1 MDKIPSTDQSS
12 DKLHILDYWR
22 IIRVRFVTIL
32 LVFLLTAVTTTVV
45 TFLLSPTYMSLSRI
59 SVEKDTSDI
68 APLLGM
74 QSGPA
79 QFDPYFIQTEF
90 EKIQSQKVLDK
101 VVEKCE
107 LAKEWGIISDPQ
119 AEVGH
124 TESVKARKILEK
136 MIDIRQYRNTS
147 IIELRAYDGKKELA
161 QKIARSLAQ
170 EYKDHRTSLQKERV
184 QIGINSLNKRMDE
197 KNEKITS
204 MQATVDRLRTDL
216 GISDSAGEE
225 SYSIIEPEIVRRYE
239 AELITAKGVHTTQ
252 STLLEGLKGQSIEQL
267 RASILTAHPDAQL
280 DALIRELHTGQQTLA
295 NHSIDLGEQH
305 PRIKGLKKVVATL
318 EEQIDNR
325 IQGVLAGLE
334 LRVKSSKAQV
344 EQLQRDVVE
353 AKHRESDMREK
364 GREYFDAK
372 RELSNTTRI
381 RDTILFRIMQEEVDL
396 ELPKSSTVEVID
408 DADLPEKAVK
418 PNIPLNIALGMVVG
432 LILGVGLAF
441 FIEYLDTSV
450 KTIDDVERA
459 LGAAVLGVIP
469 QNVGSLLDEGDESPH
484 AEAYRV
490 LRTNILFAGRQTED
504 QTTFSVVSGGAGEGK
519 TTTMFN
525 LAVVFA
531 QQGDRVLVVD
541 SDLRRPSMHRFF
553 KVSNNIGLTN
563 YLLGQ
568 VTIDEVI
575 QTSEIPSLHFV
586 PSGKLPSSSMG
597 ILSSAK
603 MKEFV
608 VEMKSRY
615 DYVFLDAPPIM
626 GVSDASVLASM
637 VDMCVLV
644 VQYRKYPQLMTQ
656 RAKEMVTKVGG
667 ELVGVV
673 LNNINISQ
681 DSYYYY
687 YSGYYYDYY
696 YKSREKEEDSADE
709 APDGKKE
716 TKLLAKADIGG
727 DDEKPKY

>member
-1 MDKIPSTDQSS
+1 MDKTPSTDHSS

-45 TFLLSPTYMSLSRI
+45 TLFLPKTYMSLSRI
-59 SVEKDTSDI
+59 SIEKDTSDI

-74 QSGPA
+74 QSGPTA
-79 QFDPYFIQTEF
+79 FDPYFIQTEF

-101 VVEKCE
+101 VVAKCN
-107 LAKEWGIISDPQ
+107 L
-119 AEVGH
+119 
-124 TESVKARKILEK
+124 TEDWKRLNGGNLLSTIEARKILK
-136 MIDIRQYRNTS
+136 KAIDIRQFRNTS
-147 IIELRAYDGKKELA
+147 IIELRAYDRIPRK
-161 QKIARSLAQ
+161 AQ
-170 EYKDHRTSLQKERV
+170 EIAQALAMVYQNHRKDAQTARVKEGIKALEGRKDETDK
-184 QIGINSLNKRMDE
+184 QILV
-197 KNEKITS
+197 
-204 MQATVDRLRTDL
+204 MQANVDKLRTDL
-216 GISDSAGEE
+216 NISDAAGED

-239 AELITAKGVHTTQ
+239 SELIDVKGIHTTM
-252 STLLEGLKGQSIEQL
+252 STLLDGLKALSAEEL
-267 RASILTAHPDAQL
+267 RASILTAHPDPQL
-280 DALIRELHTGQQTLA
+280 DVLIRELHTGQQTLA
-295 NHSIDLGEQH
+295 NLSIDLGEEH

-325 IQGVLAGLE
+325 IQGILAGLG
-334 LRVKSSKAQV
+334 LRVNSSQAQV
-344 EQLQRDVVE
+344 EQLKRDVNA
-353 AKHRESDMREK
+353 AKQRESAMRK
-364 GREYFDAK
+364 TGRQYFDAK

-396 ELPKSSTVEVID
+396 ALPKESTVEITD
-408 DADLPEKAVK
+408 EADRPLKAIR
-418 PNIPLNIALGMVVG
+418 PNVPLNITLGVVVG

-490 LRTNILFAGRQTED
+490 LRTNILFAGRKDES

-531 QQGDRVLVVD
+531 QMGDRILIVD
-541 SDLRRPSMHRFF
+541 SDLRRPSMHRYL

-568 VTIDEVI
+568 ATIDEVI
-575 QTSEIPSLHFV
+575 QTTEIPSLHFI

-608 VEMKSRY
+608 AEMKSRY

-626 GVSDASVLASM
+626 GVSDATVLASM

-644 VQYRKYPQLMTQ
+644 VQYRKYPQMMTQ

-696 YKSREKEEDSADE
+696 YKSREKEESAEDD
-709 APDGKKE
+709 ARSRKE
-716 TKLLAKADIGG
+716 TKLLASAKTGG
-727 DDEKPKY
+727 EDEKPKY

>member
-1 MDKIPSTDQSS
+1 MDKIPSTEQSS

-22 IIRVRFVTIL
+22 IIRVRFVVIL
-32 LVFLLTAVTTTVV
+32 LVFLITAVTTTVV
-45 TFLLSPTYMSLSRI
+45 TFLLPPTYMSLSRI

-74 QSGPA
+74 QSGPTA
-79 QFDPYFIQTEF
+79 FDPYFIQTEF

-101 VVEKCE
+101 VVAKCD
-107 LAKEWGIISDPQ
+107 LA
-119 AEVGH
+119 
-124 TESVKARKILEK
+124 ESLVLGKSLNESEARKILEK
-136 MIDIRQYRNTS
+136 SIDVRQYRNTS
-147 IIELRAYDGKKELA
+147 IIELRAYDRKPTK
-161 QKIARSLAQ
+161 AQ
-170 EYKDHRTSLQKERV
+170 EIAQALASEYQNHRSNLQKDRV
-184 QIGINSLNKRMDE
+184 KKGIESLKTRME
-197 KNEKITS
+197 EINTEITS
-204 MQATVDRLRTDL
+204 MQSNVDRFRTEL
-216 GISDSAGEE
+216 GISDAAGEE

-239 AELITAKGVHTTQ
+239 VELITAKGVLTTQ
-252 STLLEGLKGQSIEQL
+252 SSLLDGLKGQSPEEL

-280 DALIRELHTGQQTLA
+280 DALTREFHTGQITLA
-295 NHSIDLGEQH
+295 NQSIDLGDEH

-318 EEQIDNR
+318 EGQINDR
-325 IQGVLAGLE
+325 IKGILAGLE
-334 LRVKSSKAQV
+334 LRVQSSKAQV
-344 EQLQRDVVE
+344 EQLQRDVE
-353 AKHRESDMREK
+353 DAKKRESDMREQ
-364 GREYFDAK
+364 GREYFNAK
-372 RELSNTTRI
+372 RELANTTRI
-381 RDTILFRIMQEEVDL
+381 RDTILLRVMQEEVDL
-396 ELPKSSTVEVID
+396 ELPKESTVEIID
-408 DADLPEKAVK
+408 DADLPIRAVR
-418 PNIPLNIALGMVVG
+418 PNIPLNISLGVVVG

-469 QNVGSLLDEGDESPH
+469 QNVGSLLEEGDESPH

-490 LRTNILFAGRQTED
+490 LRTNILFAGRKSEK

-531 QQGDRVLVVD
+531 QQGDRILIVD
-541 SDLRRPSMHRFF
+541 SDLRRPSMHRYL

-568 VTIDEVI
+568 VAIDEVI
-575 QTSEIPSLHFV
+575 QTTELPSLHFI

-608 VEMKSRY
+608 LEMKGRY

-656 RAKEMVTKVGG
+656 RAKSMVTKVGG

-696 YKSREKEEDSADE
+696 YKSREKEESADE
-709 APDGKKE
+709 TQGVEKE
-716 TKLLAKADIGG
+716 AKLLANADLGG
-727 DDEKPKY
+727 EDEKPKY

>member
-1 MDKIPSTDQSS
+1 MDKTPSTDQSS

-22 IIRVRFVTIL
+22 IIRVRFVTIM

-45 TFLLSPTYMSLSRI
+45 TFTMPKTYMSLSRI
-59 SVEKDTSDI
+59 SIEKDTSDI

-79 QFDPYFIQTEF
+79 AFDPYFIQTEF

-101 VVEKCE
+101 VVLRCE
-107 LAKEWGIISDPQ
+107 LTEDWKRLNGGNLLDPI
-119 AEVGH
+119 E
-124 TESVKARKILEK
+124 ARKILK
-136 MIDIRQYRNTS
+136 KAIDIRQFRNTS
-147 IIELRAYDGKKELA
+147 IIELRAYDRDPRK
-161 QKIARSLAQ
+161 AQ
-170 EYKDHRTSLQKERV
+170 EIAQALAMEYQNHRKDAQTARVKEGIKALEGRKEKTDK
-184 QIGINSLNKRMDE
+184 QILV
-197 KNEKITS
+197 
-204 MQATVDRLRTDL
+204 MQANVDKLRTDL
-216 GISDSAGEE
+216 NISDAAGED

-239 AELITAKGVHTTQ
+239 SELIDVKGIHTSM
-252 STLLEGLKGQSIEQL
+252 STLLDGLKALSANEL

-280 DALIRELHTGQQTLA
+280 DVLIRELHTGQQTLA
-295 NHSIDLGEQH
+295 NHGIDLGEEH

-318 EEQIDNR
+318 EGQIDNR
-325 IQGVLAGLE
+325 IQGILAGLG
-334 LRVKSSKAQV
+334 LRVNSSQAQV
-344 EQLQRDVVE
+344 EQLQRDVDD
-353 AKHRESDMREK
+353 AKQRESDMRRT

-396 ELPKSSTVEVID
+396 ALPKESTVEITD
-408 DADLPEKAVK
+408 EADRPLKAIR
-418 PNIPLNIALGMVVG
+418 PNIPLNIALGVVVG

-490 LRTNILFAGRQTED
+490 LRTNILFAGRKDES

-531 QQGDRVLVVD
+531 QMGDRILIVD
-541 SDLRRPSMHRFF
+541 SDLRRPSMHRYL

-568 VTIDEVI
+568 ATIDEVI
-575 QTSEIPSLHFV
+575 QTTEIPTLHFI

-608 VEMKSRY
+608 AEMKSRY

-626 GVSDASVLASM
+626 GVSDATVLASM

-644 VQYRKYPQLMTQ
+644 VQYRKYPQMMTQ

-696 YKSREKEEDSADE
+696 YKSREKEESAED
-709 APDGKKE
+709 DDKSRKE
-716 TKLLAKADIGG
+716 TKLLASAKTGG
-727 DDEKPKY
+727 EDEKPKY

>member
-1 MDKIPSTDQSS
+1 MDKIPSVDQSS

-90 EKIQSQKVLDK
+90 EKIQSQKVLEK
-101 VVEKCE
+101 VVDTCKLTE
-107 LAKEWGIISDPQ
+107 EWKTDAGDSLSLPN
-119 AEVGH
+119 
-124 TESVKARKILEK
+124 ARKMLEK

-147 IIELRAYDGKKELA
+147 IIELRAYDRKPQLA
-161 QKIARSLAQ
+161 RQIAQALAE
-170 EYKDHRTSLQKERV
+170 EYKNHRTSLQKDRV
-184 QIGINSLNKRMDE
+184 KIGIQALSKRME
-197 KNEKITS
+197 EINEKITG

-216 GISDSAGEE
+216 GISDAAGEE

-239 AELITAKGVHTTQ
+239 AELITSKGVHTTQ
-252 STLLEGLKGQSIEQL
+252 STLLEGLKEQSVEQL

-280 DALIRELHTGQQTLA
+280 DVLVRELHTGQQTLA

-305 PRIKGLKKVVATL
+305 PRIKGLKKVVTTL
-318 EEQIDNR
+318 EGQIDDR

-353 AKHRESDMREK
+353 AKQRESDMREK

-490 LRTNILFAGRQTED
+490 LRTNILFAGRKDES

-531 QQGDRVLVVD
+531 QMGDRILIVD
-541 SDLRRPSMHRFF
+541 SDLRRPSMHRYL

-568 VTIDEVI
+568 ATIDEVI
-575 QTSEIPSLHFV
+575 QTTELPSLHFI

-608 VEMKSRY
+608 AEMKSRY

-626 GVSDASVLASM
+626 GVSDATVLASM

-644 VQYRKYPQLMTQ
+644 VQYRKYPQMMTQ

-696 YKSREKEEDSADE
+696 YKSREKEASAEKSGEDDARNR
-709 APDGKKE
+709 KE
-716 TKLLAKADIGG
+716 TKLLASAKTGG
-727 DDEKPKY
+727 EDEKPKY

>member
-1 MDKIPSTDQSS
+1 MDKIPSTEQSLPSTEQSS

-22 IIRVRFVTIL
+22 IIRVRFVVIL
-32 LVFLLTAVTTTVV
+32 LVFLITAVTTTVV
-45 TFLLSPTYMSLSRI
+45 TFLLPPTYMSLSRI

-74 QSGPA
+74 QSGPTA
-79 QFDPYFIQTEF
+79 FDPYFIQTEF

-101 VVEKCE
+101 VVAKCD
-107 LAKEWGIISDPQ
+107 LA
-119 AEVGH
+119 
-124 TESVKARKILEK
+124 ESLVLGKSLNESEARKILEK
-136 MIDIRQYRNTS
+136 SIDVRQYRNTS
-147 IIELRAYDGKKELA
+147 IIELRAYDRKPTK
-161 QKIARSLAQ
+161 AQ
-170 EYKDHRTSLQKERV
+170 EIAQALASEYQNHRSNLQKDRV
-184 QIGINSLNKRMDE
+184 KKGIESLKTRMEEINKE
-197 KNEKITS
+197 ITS
-204 MQATVDRLRTDL
+204 MQSDVDRFRTEL
-216 GISDSAGEE
+216 GISDAAGEE

-239 AELITAKGVHTTQ
+239 VELITAKGVLTTQ
-252 STLLEGLKGQSIEQL
+252 SSLLDGLKGQSPEEL

-280 DALIRELHTGQQTLA
+280 DALTREFHTGQITLA
-295 NHSIDLGEQH
+295 NQSIDLGDEH

-318 EEQIDNR
+318 EGQINDR
-325 IQGVLAGLE
+325 IKGILAGLS
-334 LRVKSSKAQV
+334 LRVQSSKAQV
-344 EQLQRDVVE
+344 EQLQRDVE
-353 AKHRESDMREK
+353 DAKKRESDMREQ
-364 GREYFDAK
+364 GREYFNAK
-372 RELSNTTRI
+372 RELANTTRI
-381 RDTILFRIMQEEVDL
+381 RDTILLRVMQEEVDL
-396 ELPKSSTVEVID
+396 ELPKESTVEIID
-408 DADLPEKAVK
+408 DADLPIRAVR
-418 PNIPLNIALGMVVG
+418 PNIPLNISLGVVVG

-469 QNVGSLLDEGDESPH
+469 QNVGSLLEEGDESPH

-490 LRTNILFAGRQTED
+490 LRTNILFAGRKSEK

-531 QQGDRVLVVD
+531 QQGDRILIVD
-541 SDLRRPSMHRFF
+541 SDLRRPSMHRYL

-568 VTIDEVI
+568 VAIDEVI
-575 QTSEIPSLHFV
+575 QTTELPSLHFI

-608 VEMKSRY
+608 LEMKGRY

-656 RAKEMVTKVGG
+656 RAKSMVTKVGG

-696 YKSREKEEDSADE
+696 YKSREKEESADE
-709 APDGKKE
+709 TQGVEKE
-716 TKLLAKADIGG
+716 AKLLANADLGG
-727 DDEKPKY
+727 EDEKPKY

>member
-1 MDKIPSTDQSS
+1 MDKTPSTDQSS

-22 IIRVRFVTIL
+22 IIRVRIITIL
-32 LVFLLTAVTTTVV
+32 LIFLLTAVTTTVV
-45 TFLLSPTYMSLSRI
+45 TFLLPETYMSLSRI
-59 SVEKDTSDI
+59 SIEKDTSDI

-74 QSGPA
+74 QSGPSA
-79 QFDPYFIQTEF
+79 FDPYFIQTEF
-90 EKIQSQKVLDK
+90 EKIQSQKVLQK
-101 VVEKCE
+101 VV
-107 LAKEWGIISDPQ
+107 AKEELTDKWKPDNGVPLTP
-119 AEVGH
+119 E
-124 TESVKARKILEK
+124 KAQKTLEK
-136 MIDIRQYRNTS
+136 VIDIRQFRNTS
-147 IIELRAYDGKKELA
+147 IIELRAYDRDKFLA
-161 QKIARSLAQ
+161 RDIAQAIAEVYR
-170 EYKDHRTSLQKERV
+170 DHRKDMQVKRV
-184 QIGINSLNKRMDE
+184 QKGIEALTGKMDKYNEDIGE
-197 KNEKITS
+197 
-204 MQATVDRLRTDL
+204 MQADVDKLRVDL
-216 GISDSAGEE
+216 GISDAAGEE

-239 AELITAKGVHTTQ
+239 SELIDARGVHTSM
-252 STLLEGLKGQSIEQL
+252 STLLNGLKLQSLEEL
-267 RASILTAHPDAQL
+267 RDSISTAYPDAQL
-280 DALIRELHTGQQTLA
+280 DVLIRELHTGQQTLA
-295 NHSIDLGEQH
+295 NQSIDFGELH
-305 PRIKGLKKVVATL
+305 PRIKGLKKVVSIL
-318 EEQIDNR
+318 EEQIDDR

-334 LRVKSSKAQV
+334 LKVRSAFAQV
-344 EQLQRDVVE
+344 EQLQMDVTD
-353 AKHRESDMREK
+353 AKKRESDMRET

-372 RELSNTTRI
+372 RELSNITRI
-381 RDTILFRIMQEEVDL
+381 RDTILFRIMQEQVDL
-396 ELPKSSTVEVID
+396 ALPKESTVEITD
-408 DADLPEKAVK
+408 DANLPTKAVR
-418 PNIPLNIALGMVVG
+418 PNKPLNIALGVVVG
-432 LILGVGLAF
+432 LILGVGMAF
-441 FIEYLDTSV
+441 FLEHLDTSV

-469 QNVGSLLDEGDESPH
+469 QNVGSLLEEGDESPH

-490 LRTNILFAGRQTED
+490 LRTNILFAGRKDES

-525 LAVVFA
+525 LAVVFS
-531 QQGDRVLVVD
+531 QMGDRILIVD
-541 SDLRRPSMHRFF
+541 SDLRRPSMHRYL

-575 QTSEIPSLHFV
+575 QTTELPTLHFI

-608 VEMKSRY
+608 TEMKSRY

-626 GVSDASVLASM
+626 GVSDASILASM

-696 YKSREKEEDSADE
+696 YKSREKEDSTEDDAKSR
-709 APDGKKE
+709 KE
-716 TKLLAKADIGG
+716 TKLLASAKTGG
-727 DDEKPKY
+727 EDEKPKY

>member
-1 MDKIPSTDQSS
+1 MDKIPSTEQSS

-22 IIRVRFVTIL
+22 IIRVRFVVIL
-32 LVFLLTAVTTTVV
+32 LVFLITAVTTTVV
-45 TFLLSPTYMSLSRI
+45 TFLLPPTYMSLSRI

-74 QSGPA
+74 QSGPTA
-79 QFDPYFIQTEF
+79 FDPYFIQTEF

-101 VVEKCE
+101 VVAKCD
-107 LAKEWGIISDPQ
+107 LA
-119 AEVGH
+119 
-124 TESVKARKILEK
+124 ESLVLGKSLNESEARKILEK
-136 MIDIRQYRNTS
+136 SIDVRQYRNTS
-147 IIELRAYDGKKELA
+147 IIELRAYDRKPTK
-161 QKIARSLAQ
+161 AQ
-170 EYKDHRTSLQKERV
+170 EIAQALASEYQNHRSNLQKDRV
-184 QIGINSLNKRMDE
+184 KKGIESLKTRMKE
-197 KNEKITS
+197 MNTEITS
-204 MQATVDRLRTDL
+204 MQSDVDRFRTEL
-216 GISDSAGEE
+216 GISDAAGEE

-239 AELITAKGVHTTQ
+239 VELITAKGVLTTQ
-252 STLLEGLKGQSIEQL
+252 SSLLDGLKGQSPEEL

-280 DALIRELHTGQQTLA
+280 DALTREFHTGQITLA
-295 NHSIDLGEQH
+295 NQSIDLGDEH
-305 PRIKGLKKVVATL
+305 PRIKGLKKVVAPL
-318 EEQIDNR
+318 EGQINDR
-325 IQGVLAGLE
+325 IKGILAGLE
-334 LRVKSSKAQV
+334 LRVQSSKAQV
-344 EQLQRDVVE
+344 EQLQRDVE
-353 AKHRESDMREK
+353 DAKKRESDMREQ
-364 GREYFDAK
+364 GREYFNAK
-372 RELSNTTRI
+372 RELANTTRI
-381 RDTILFRIMQEEVDL
+381 RDTILLRVMQEEVDL
-396 ELPKSSTVEVID
+396 ELPKESTVEIID
-408 DADLPEKAVK
+408 DADLPIRAVR
-418 PNIPLNIALGMVVG
+418 PNIPLNISLGVVVG

-469 QNVGSLLDEGDESPH
+469 QNVGSLLEEGDESPH

-490 LRTNILFAGRQTED
+490 LRTNILFAGRKSEK

-531 QQGDRVLVVD
+531 QQGDRILIVD
-541 SDLRRPSMHRFF
+541 SDLRRPSMHRYL

-568 VTIDEVI
+568 VAIDEVI
-575 QTSEIPSLHFV
+575 QTTELPSLHFI

-608 VEMKSRY
+608 LEMKSRY

-656 RAKEMVTKVGG
+656 RAKSMVTKVGG

-696 YKSREKEEDSADE
+696 YKSREKEESADE
-709 APDGKKE
+709 TQGVEKE
-716 TKLLAKADIGG
+716 AKLLANADLGG
-727 DDEKPKY
+727 EDEKPKY

>member
-1 MDKIPSTDQSS
+1 MDKIPSTEQSLPSTGQSS

-22 IIRVRFVTIL
+22 IIRVRFVVIL
-32 LVFLLTAVTTTVV
+32 LVFLITAVTTTVV
-45 TFLLSPTYMSLSRI
+45 TFLLPPTYMSLSRI
-59 SVEKDTSDI
+59 SVEKETSDI

-74 QSGPA
+74 QSGPTA
-79 QFDPYFIQTEF
+79 FDPYFIQTEF

-101 VVEKCE
+101 VVTKCT
-107 LAKEWGIISDPQ
+107 L
-119 AEVGH
+119 
-124 TESVKARKILEK
+124 TESLVLGKTLNEREARKILEK
-136 MIDIRQYRNTS
+136 SIDVRQYRNTS
-147 IIELRAYDGKKELA
+147 IIELRAYDRKPKK
-161 QKIARSLAQ
+161 AQ
-170 EYKDHRTSLQKERV
+170 EIAQALASEYQDHRSSLHKVAVQK
-184 QIGINSLNKRMDE
+184 GIDSLKSRMGEMNTEISD
-197 KNEKITS
+197 
-204 MQATVDRLRTDL
+204 MQSNVDKFRTDL
-216 GISDSAGEE
+216 GISDAAGEE

-239 AELITAKGVHTTQ
+239 VELIAAKGVHTTQ
-252 STLLEGLKGQSIEQL
+252 SSLLDGLKEQSAEEL

-280 DALIRELHTGQQTLA
+280 DALTREFHTGQQTLA
-295 NHSIDLGEQH
+295 NQSIDLGDQH

-325 IQGVLAGLE
+325 IKGILAGLE
-334 LRVKSSKAQV
+334 LRVNSSMAQV
-344 EQLQRDVVE
+344 EQLKRDVE
-353 AKHRESDMREK
+353 DAKKRESDMREK
-364 GREYFDAK
+364 GREYFNAK
-372 RELSNTTRI
+372 RELANTTRI
-381 RDTILFRIMQEEVDL
+381 RDTILLRVMQEEVDL
-396 ELPKSSTVEVID
+396 ELGSKESSVEIID
-408 DADLPEKAVK
+408 EADLPIKAVR
-418 PNIPLNIALGMVVG
+418 PNIPLNISLGVVVG

-469 QNVGSLLDEGDESPH
+469 QNVGSLLEEGDESPH

-490 LRTNILFAGRQTED
+490 LRTNILFAGRKSEK

-531 QQGDRVLVVD
+531 QQGDRILIVD
-541 SDLRRPSMHRFF
+541 SDLRRPSMHRYL

-568 VTIDEVI
+568 VAIDEVI
-575 QTSEIPSLHFV
+575 QTTELPSLHFI

-608 VEMKSRY
+608 AEMKSRY

-656 RAKEMVTKVGG
+656 RAKGMVTKVGG

-696 YKSREKEEDSADE
+696 YKSREKEESADE
-709 APDGKKE
+709 TQDGEKE
-716 TKLLAKADIGG
+716 AKLVANADIGG
-727 DDEKPKY
+727 EDEKPKY

>member
-1 MDKIPSTDQSS
+1 MDKTPSTDQSY

-45 TFLLSPTYMSLSRI
+45 TFLLPETYMSLSRI
-59 SVEKDTSDI
+59 SIEKDTSDI

-74 QSGPA
+74 QSGPTA
-79 QFDPYFIQTEF
+79 FDPYFIQTEF

-101 VVEKCE
+101 VVSKCGLTE
-107 LAKEWGIISDPQ
+107 EWKRLNGGKSL
-119 AEVGH
+119 
-124 TESVKARKILEK
+124 TEIEARKILK
-136 MIDIRQYRNTS
+136 KTIDIRQFRNTS
-147 IIELRAYDGKKELA
+147 IIELRAYDRKPKWAQTIAQALAKEYQNHRKDL
-161 QKIARSLAQ
+161 Q
-170 EYKDHRTSLQKERV
+170 EERV
-184 QIGINSLNKRMDE
+184 KKGILVLNGRLKKINEEISVMQTNVDE
-197 KNEKITS
+197 
-204 MQATVDRLRTDL
+204 LRTQE
-216 GISDSAGEE
+216 GISDAAGDE

-239 AELITAKGVHTTQ
+239 SGLIDARGIHTTQ
-252 STLLEGLKGQSIEQL
+252 STLLEGLRAQSDEEL

-280 DALIRELHTGQQTLA
+280 DVLIRELHTGQQTLA
-295 NHSIDLGEQH
+295 NLGVDLGDEH
-305 PRIKGLKKVVATL
+305 PRIKGLKVVVATL
-318 EEQIDNR
+318 EGQIDDR
-325 IQGVLAGLE
+325 IRGILAGLE
-334 LRVKSSKAQV
+334 LRVNSTKAQV
-344 EQLQRDVVE
+344 EQLQSDVAD
-353 AKHRESDMREK
+353 AKKRESDMREK

-372 RELSNTTRI
+372 RKLSNTTRI
-381 RDTILFRIMQEEVDL
+381 RDTILLRVMQEEVDL
-396 ELPKSSTVEVID
+396 ALPKESTVEITD
-408 DADLPEKAVK
+408 DADLPIKAVR
-418 PNIPLNIALGMVVG
+418 PNIPLNIALGVVVG
-432 LILGVGLAF
+432 LVLGVGLAF

-459 LGAAVLGVIP
+459 LNAAVLGVIP

-490 LRTNILFAGRQTED
+490 LRTNILFAGRKSET

-553 KVSNNIGLTN
+553 KLSNNIGLTN

-568 VTIDEVI
+568 ATIEEVI
-575 QTSEIPSLHFV
+575 QTTELPSLHFI

-608 VEMKSRY
+608 AEMKSRY

-656 RAKEMVTKVGG
+656 RAKDMVTKVGG

-696 YKSREKEEDSADE
+696 YKSREKEESADE
-709 APDGKKE
+709 AQDGKKDA
-716 TKLLAKADIGG
+716 KLLAKADIGG
-727 DDEKPKY
+727 EDEKPKY

>member
-1 MDKIPSTDQSS
+1 MDKIPSKDQSS

-22 IIRVRFVTIL
+22 IIRVRLVTIV

-45 TFLLSPTYMSLSRI
+45 TFFIPKTYMSLSRI
-59 SVEKDTSDI
+59 SIEKDTSDI

-74 QSGPA
+74 QSGPSA
-79 QFDPYFIQTEF
+79 FDPYFIQTEF
-90 EKIQSQKVLDK
+90 EKIQSQMVLDK
-101 VVEKCE
+101 VVVKCS
-107 LAKEWGIISDPQ
+107 LLQEWDVPD
-119 AEVGH
+119 EVM
-124 TESVKARKILEK
+124 ARKRLK
-136 MIDIRQYRNTS
+136 KAIDVRQFRNTS
-147 IIELRAYDGKKELA
+147 IIELRAYDRKPLRA
-161 QKIARSLAQ
+161 QRIAQAIAE
-170 EYKDHRTSLQKERV
+170 EYQAHRTDAQQKRV
-184 QIGINSLNKRMDE
+184 QKGIDVLEGELENYKE
-197 KNEKITS
+197 EIAG
-204 MQATVDRLRTDL
+204 MQANVDKLRVDL
-216 GISDSAGEE
+216 GISDAAGDE

-239 AELITAKGVHTTQ
+239 SGLIDARVLHTSM
-252 STLLEGLKGQSIEQL
+252 STLLDGLKLQSLEEL
-267 RASILTAHPDAQL
+267 RDSISTAYPDAQL
-280 DALIRELHTGQQTLA
+280 DVLIRELHTGQQTLA
-295 NHSIDLGEQH
+295 NHSIDLGELH
-305 PRIKGLKKVVATL
+305 PRIKGLEKVVATL
-318 EEQIDNR
+318 EQQIDNR

-334 LRVKSSKAQV
+334 LKVRSAFAQV
-344 EQLQRDVVE
+344 EQLQKDVTD
-353 AKHRESDMREK
+353 AKKRESDMRRK
-364 GREYFDAK
+364 GRDYFDAK
-372 RELSNTTRI
+372 RALSNKTRI
-381 RDTILFRIMQEEVDL
+381 RDTILFRVMQEKVDL
-396 ELPKSSTVEVID
+396 ALPKESTVEITDMAEVPKTAIR
-408 DADLPEKAVK
+408 
-418 PNIPLNIALGMVVG
+418 PNIPLNIALGVVVG

-490 LRTNILFAGRQTED
+490 LRTNILFAGRKDES

-531 QQGDRVLVVD
+531 QMGDRVLIVD
-541 SDLRRPSMHRFF
+541 SDLRRPSMHRYMN
-553 KVSNNIGLTN
+553 VSNNIGLTN

-575 QTSEIPSLHFV
+575 QTTDIPSLNFI

-608 VEMKSRY
+608 AEMKSRY

-644 VQYRKYPQLMTQ
+644 VQYRKYPQMMTQ

-667 ELVGVV
+667 NLVGVV

-687 YSGYYYDYY
+687 YSGYYYDNY
-696 YKSREKEEDSADE
+696 YKSRENEESAED
-709 APDGKKE
+709 DTKSRKK
-716 TKLLAKADIGG
+716 TKLLASAKTGG
-727 DDEKPKY
+727 EDEKPKY

>member
-1 MDKIPSTDQSS
+1 MDKTPSTDQSY

-45 TFLLSPTYMSLSRI
+45 TFLLPETYMSLSRI
-59 SVEKDTSDI
+59 SIEKDTSDI

-74 QSGPA
+74 QSGPTA
-79 QFDPYFIQTEF
+79 FDPYFIQTEF

-101 VVEKCE
+101 VVSKCGLTE
-107 LAKEWGIISDPQ
+107 EWKRLNGGKSL
-119 AEVGH
+119 
-124 TESVKARKILEK
+124 TEIEARKILEK
-136 MIDIRQYRNTS
+136 MIDIRQFRNTS
-147 IIELRAYDGKKELA
+147 IIELRAYDRKPQWAQTIAQALAKEY
-161 QKIARSLAQ
+161 Q
-170 EYKDHRTSLQKERV
+170 DHRKNLQEERV
-184 QIGINSLNKRMDE
+184 KKGILVLNGRLKKINEEISVMQTNVDE
-197 KNEKITS
+197 
-204 MQATVDRLRTDL
+204 LRTQE
-216 GISDSAGEE
+216 GISDAAGDE

-239 AELITAKGVHTTQ
+239 SGLIDARGIHTTQ
-252 STLLEGLKGQSIEQL
+252 STLLEGLRAQSDEEL

-280 DALIRELHTGQQTLA
+280 DVLIRELHTGQQTLA
-295 NHSIDLGEQH
+295 NLGVDLGDEH
-305 PRIKGLKKVVATL
+305 PRIKGLKVVVATL
-318 EEQIDNR
+318 EGQIDDR
-325 IQGVLAGLE
+325 IRGILAGLE
-334 LRVKSSKAQV
+334 LRVNSTKAQV
-344 EQLQRDVVE
+344 EQLQRDVAD
-353 AKHRESDMREK
+353 AKKRESDMREK
-364 GREYFDAK
+364 GREYFDSK

-381 RDTILFRIMQEEVDL
+381 RDTILLRVMQEEVDL
-396 ELPKSSTVEVID
+396 ALPKESTVEITD
-408 DADLPEKAVK
+408 DADLPIKAVR
-418 PNIPLNIALGMVVG
+418 PNIPLNIALGVVVG
-432 LILGVGLAF
+432 LVLGVGLAF

-459 LGAAVLGVIP
+459 LNAAVLGVIP

-490 LRTNILFAGRQTED
+490 LRTNILFAGRKSET

-553 KVSNNIGLTN
+553 KLSNNIGLTN

-568 VTIDEVI
+568 ATIEEVI
-575 QTSEIPSLHFV
+575 QTTELPSLHFI

-608 VEMKSRY
+608 AEMKSRY

-656 RAKEMVTKVGG
+656 RAKDMVTKVGG

-696 YKSREKEEDSADE
+696 YKSREKEESADE
-709 APDGKKE
+709 AQDGKKDA
-716 TKLLAKADIGG
+716 KLLAKADIGG
-727 DDEKPKY
+727 EDEKPKY

>member
-32 LVFLLTAVTTTVV
+32 LVFLLTAVTTTIV
-45 TFLLSPTYMSLSRI
+45 TLLLPKTFMSLSRI
-59 SVEKDTSDI
+59 SIEKDTSDI

-74 QSGPA
+74 QSGPSA
-79 QFDPYFIQTEF
+79 FDPYFIQTEF

-101 VVEKCE
+101 VVIKCN
-107 LAKEWGIISDPQ
+107 L
-119 AEVGH
+119 
-124 TESVKARKILEK
+124 TEDWKRLNGGKSLTDIEARKTLK
-136 MIDIRQYRNTS
+136 KAIDIRQFRNTS
-147 IIELRAYDGKKELA
+147 IIELRAYDRIPTKAQEIAQALAEEYQNHRKDA
-161 QKIARSLAQ
+161 QKARV
-170 EYKDHRTSLQKERV
+170 EEGIRVLQVRMGIVNKEIDV
-184 QIGINSLNKRMDE
+184 
-197 KNEKITS
+197 
-204 MQATVDRLRTDL
+204 MQADVDNLRAKL
-216 GISDSAGEE
+216 GISDAAGEE

-239 AELITAKGVHTTQ
+239 SELIDARGIHT
-252 STLLEGLKGQSIEQL
+252 SMATLLQGLKQQSPEEL
-267 RASILTAHPDAQL
+267 RASISTAYPDAQL
-280 DALIRELHTGQQTLA
+280 DVLIREFHTGEQTLA
-295 NHSIDLGEQH
+295 NYSIDLGNQH
-305 PRIKGLKKVVATL
+305 PRIKGLEKVVATL
-318 EEQIDNR
+318 EQQIDNR

-334 LRVKSSKAQV
+334 LKTGSAQAQV
-344 EQLQRDVVE
+344 VQLQTDVAD
-353 AKHRESDMREK
+353 AKKRESDMREN
-364 GREYFDAK
+364 GRDYFDAK

-381 RDTILFRIMQEEVDL
+381 RDTILFRVMQEEVDL
-396 ELPKSSTVEVID
+396 ALPKESTVEITD
-408 DADLPEKAVK
+408 NADRPMKAVR
-418 PNIPLNIALGMVVG
+418 PNIPMNIALGVVVG

-459 LGAAVLGVIP
+459 LGTAVLGVIP

-490 LRTNILFAGRQTED
+490 LRTNILFAGRKSET

-531 QQGDRVLVVD
+531 QMGDRILIVD
-541 SDLRRPSMHRFF
+541 SDLRRPSMHRYL

-568 VTIDEVI
+568 ATIDEVI
-575 QTSEIPSLHFV
+575 QTSEIPSLHFI

-608 VEMKSRY
+608 VDMKSRY

-644 VQYRKYPQLMTQ
+644 VQYRKYPQMMTQ

-667 ELVGVV
+667 NLVGVV

-687 YSGYYYDYY
+687 YSGYYYDNY
-696 YKSREKEEDSADE
+696 YKSLDKEESAEDD
-709 APDGKKE
+709 AKSKKE
-716 TKLLAKADIGG
+716 TKLLASAKTGG
-727 DDEKPKY
+727 EDEKPKY

>member
-1 MDKIPSTDQSS
+1 MDKTPSTDQSS

-22 IIRVRFVTIL
+22 IIRVRFVTIM

-45 TFLLSPTYMSLSRI
+45 TFTMPKTYMSLSRI
-59 SVEKDTSDI
+59 SIEKDTSDI

-74 QSGPA
+74 QSGPSA
-79 QFDPYFIQTEF
+79 FDPYFIQTEF

-101 VVEKCE
+101 VVVRCE
-107 LAKEWGIISDPQ
+107 LTEDWKRLNGGNLLDPI
-119 AEVGH
+119 E
-124 TESVKARKILEK
+124 ARKILK
-136 MIDIRQYRNTS
+136 KSIDIRQFRNTS
-147 IIELRAYDGKKELA
+147 IIELRAYDRDPRK
-161 QKIARSLAQ
+161 AQ
-170 EYKDHRTSLQKERV
+170 EIAQALAMEYQNHRKDAQTARVKEGIKALEGRKEKTDK
-184 QIGINSLNKRMDE
+184 QILV
-197 KNEKITS
+197 
-204 MQATVDRLRTDL
+204 MQANVDKLRTDL
-216 GISDSAGEE
+216 NISDAAGED

-239 AELITAKGVHTTQ
+239 SELIDVKGIHTSM
-252 STLLEGLKGQSIEQL
+252 STLLDGLKALSPKEL

-280 DALIRELHTGQQTLA
+280 DVLIRELHTGQQTLA
-295 NHSIDLGEQH
+295 NHGIDLGEEH
-305 PRIKGLKKVVATL
+305 PRTL
-318 EEQIDNR
+318 EGQIDNR
-325 IQGVLAGLE
+325 IQGILAGLG
-334 LRVKSSKAQV
+334 LRVNSSQAQV
-344 EQLQRDVVE
+344 EQLQRDVDA
-353 AKHRESDMREK
+353 AKKRESDMRK
-364 GREYFDAK
+364 TGREYFDAK

-396 ELPKSSTVEVID
+396 ALPKESTVEITD
-408 DADLPEKAVK
+408 DADRPLKAIR
-418 PNIPLNIALGMVVG
+418 PNVPLNIALGVVVG

-490 LRTNILFAGRQTED
+490 LRTNILFAGRKDES

-531 QQGDRVLVVD
+531 QMGDRILIVD
-541 SDLRRPSMHRFF
+541 SDLRRPSMHRYL

-568 VTIDEVI
+568 ATIDEVI
-575 QTSEIPSLHFV
+575 QTTEIPTLHFI

-608 VEMKSRY
+608 AEMKSRY

-626 GVSDASVLASM
+626 GVSDATVLASM

-644 VQYRKYPQLMTQ
+644 VQYRKYPQMMTQ

-696 YKSREKEEDSADE
+696 YKSREKEESAED
-709 APDGKKE
+709 DDKSRKE
-716 TKLLAKADIGG
+716 TKLLASAKTGG
-727 DDEKPKY
+727 EDEKPKY

>member
-1 MDKIPSTDQSS
+1 MDKTPSTDQSY

-45 TFLLSPTYMSLSRI
+45 TFLLPETYMSLSRI
-59 SVEKDTSDI
+59 SIEKDTSDI

-74 QSGPA
+74 QSGPTA
-79 QFDPYFIQTEF
+79 FDPYFIQTEF

-101 VVEKCE
+101 VVSKCGLTE
-107 LAKEWGIISDPQ
+107 EWKRLNGGKSL
-119 AEVGH
+119 
-124 TESVKARKILEK
+124 TEIEARKILEK
-136 MIDIRQYRNTS
+136 AIDIRQFRNTS
-147 IIELRAYDGKKELA
+147 IIELRAYDRKPKWAQTIAQALAKEYQNHRKDL
-161 QKIARSLAQ
+161 Q
-170 EYKDHRTSLQKERV
+170 EERV
-184 QIGINSLNKRMDE
+184 KKGILVLNGRLKKINEEISVMQTNVDE
-197 KNEKITS
+197 
-204 MQATVDRLRTDL
+204 LRTQE
-216 GISDSAGEE
+216 GISDAAGDE

-239 AELITAKGVHTTQ
+239 SGLIDARGIHTTQ
-252 STLLEGLKGQSIEQL
+252 STLLEGLRAQSDEEL

-280 DALIRELHTGQQTLA
+280 DVLIRELHTGQQTLA
-295 NHSIDLGEQH
+295 NLGVDLGDEH
-305 PRIKGLKKVVATL
+305 PRIKGLKVVVATL
-318 EEQIDNR
+318 EGQIDDR
-325 IQGVLAGLE
+325 IRGILAGLE
-334 LRVKSSKAQV
+334 LRVNSTKAQV
-344 EQLQRDVVE
+344 EQLQRDVAD
-353 AKHRESDMREK
+353 AKKRESDMREK
-364 GREYFDAK
+364 GREYFDSK

-381 RDTILFRIMQEEVDL
+381 RDTILLRVMQEEVDL
-396 ELPKSSTVEVID
+396 ALPKESTVEITD
-408 DADLPEKAVK
+408 DADLPIKAVR
-418 PNIPLNIALGMVVG
+418 PNIPLNIALGVVVG
-432 LILGVGLAF
+432 LVLGVGLAF
-441 FIEYLDTSV
+441 FIEYLATSV

-459 LGAAVLGVIP
+459 LNAAVLGVIP

-490 LRTNILFAGRQTED
+490 LRTNILFAGRKSEK

-553 KVSNNIGLTN
+553 KLSNNIGLTN

-568 VTIDEVI
+568 ATIEEVI
-575 QTSEIPSLHFV
+575 QTTELPSLHFI

-608 VEMKSRY
+608 AEMKSRY

-656 RAKEMVTKVGG
+656 RAKDMVTKVGG

-696 YKSREKEEDSADE
+696 YKSREKEESADE
-709 APDGKKE
+709 AQDGKKDA
-716 TKLLAKADIGG
+716 KLLAKADIGG
-727 DDEKPKY
+727 EDEKPKY

>member
-1 MDKIPSTDQSS
+1 MDKIPSVDQSS

-90 EKIQSQKVLDK
+90 EKIQSQKVLEK
-101 VVEKCE
+101 VVDTCKLTE
-107 LAKEWGIISDPQ
+107 EWKTDAGDSLSLPN
-119 AEVGH
+119 
-124 TESVKARKILEK
+124 ARKMLEK

-147 IIELRAYDGKKELA
+147 IIELRAYDRKPQLA
-161 QKIARSLAQ
+161 RQIAQALAE
-170 EYKDHRTSLQKERV
+170 EYKNHRTSLQKDRV
-184 QIGINSLNKRMDE
+184 KIGIQALSKRME
-197 KNEKITS
+197 EINEKITG

-216 GISDSAGEE
+216 GISDAAGEE

-239 AELITAKGVHTTQ
+239 AELITSKGVHTTQ
-252 STLLEGLKGQSIEQL
+252 STLLEGLKEQSVEQL

-280 DALIRELHTGQQTLA
+280 DVLVRELHTGQQTLA

-305 PRIKGLKKVVATL
+305 PRIKGLKKVVTTL
-318 EEQIDNR
+318 EGQIDDR

-396 ELPKSSTVEVID
+396 ELPKSSTVEIID
-408 DADLPEKAVK
+408 DADLPDKAVK
-418 PNIPLNIALGMVVG
+418 PNVPLNIALGMVVG

-667 ELVGVV
+667 DLVGVV

-696 YKSREKEEDSADE
+696 YKSREKEEDPADE

>member
-1 MDKIPSTDQSS
+1 MDKTPSTDQSY

-45 TFLLSPTYMSLSRI
+45 TFLLPETYMSLSRI
-59 SVEKDTSDI
+59 SIEKDTSDI

-74 QSGPA
+74 QSGPTA
-79 QFDPYFIQTEF
+79 FDPYFIQTEF

-101 VVEKCE
+101 VVSKCGLTE
-107 LAKEWGIISDPQ
+107 EWKRLNGGKSL
-119 AEVGH
+119 
-124 TESVKARKILEK
+124 TEARKILK
-136 MIDIRQYRNTS
+136 KTIDIRQFRNTS
-147 IIELRAYDGKKELA
+147 IIELRAYDRKPKWAQTIAQALAKEYQNHRKDL
-161 QKIARSLAQ
+161 Q
-170 EYKDHRTSLQKERV
+170 EERV
-184 QIGINSLNKRMDE
+184 KKGILVLNGRLKKINEEISVMQTNVDE
-197 KNEKITS
+197 
-204 MQATVDRLRTDL
+204 LRTQE
-216 GISDSAGEE
+216 GISDAAGDE

-239 AELITAKGVHTTQ
+239 SGLIDARGIHTTQ
-252 STLLEGLKGQSIEQL
+252 STLLEGLRAQSDEEL

-280 DALIRELHTGQQTLA
+280 DVLIRELHTGQQTLA
-295 NHSIDLGEQH
+295 NLSVDLGDEH
-305 PRIKGLKKVVATL
+305 PRIKGLKVVVATL
-318 EEQIDNR
+318 EGQIDDR
-325 IQGVLAGLE
+325 IRGILAGLE
-334 LRVKSSKAQV
+334 LRVNSTKAQV
-344 EQLQRDVVE
+344 EQLQRDVAD
-353 AKHRESDMREK
+353 AKKRESDMREK

-372 RELSNTTRI
+372 RKLSNTTRI
-381 RDTILFRIMQEEVDL
+381 RDTILLRVMQEEVDL
-396 ELPKSSTVEVID
+396 ALPKESTVEITD
-408 DADLPEKAVK
+408 DADLPIKAVR
-418 PNIPLNIALGMVVG
+418 PNIPLNIALGVVVG
-432 LILGVGLAF
+432 LVLGVGLAF

-459 LGAAVLGVIP
+459 LNAAVLGVIP

-490 LRTNILFAGRQTED
+490 LRTNILFAGRKSET

-553 KVSNNIGLTN
+553 KLSNNIGLTN

-568 VTIDEVI
+568 ATIEEVI
-575 QTSEIPSLHFV
+575 QTTELPSLHFI

-608 VEMKSRY
+608 AEMKSRY

-656 RAKEMVTKVGG
+656 RAKDMVTKVGG

-696 YKSREKEEDSADE
+696 YKSREKEESADE
-709 APDGKKE
+709 AQDGKKDA
-716 TKLLAKADIGG
+716 KLLAKADIGG
-727 DDEKPKY
+727 EDEKPKY

>member
-1 MDKIPSTDQSS
+1 MDKIPSTEQSS

-22 IIRVRFVTIL
+22 IIRVRFVVIL
-32 LVFLLTAVTTTVV
+32 LVFLITAVTTTVV
-45 TFLLSPTYMSLSRI
+45 TFLLPPTYMSLSRI

-74 QSGPA
+74 QSGPTA
-79 QFDPYFIQTEF
+79 FDPYFIQTEF

-101 VVEKCE
+101 VVAKCD
-107 LAKEWGIISDPQ
+107 LA
-119 AEVGH
+119 
-124 TESVKARKILEK
+124 ESLVFGKSLNESEARKILEK
-136 MIDIRQYRNTS
+136 SIDVRQYRNTS
-147 IIELRAYDGKKELA
+147 IIELRAYDRKPTK
-161 QKIARSLAQ
+161 AQ
-170 EYKDHRTSLQKERV
+170 EIAQALASEYQNHRSNLQKDRV
-184 QIGINSLNKRMDE
+184 KKGIESLKTRME
-197 KNEKITS
+197 EINTEITS
-204 MQATVDRLRTDL
+204 MQSDVDRFRTEL
-216 GISDSAGEE
+216 GISDAAGEE

-239 AELITAKGVHTTQ
+239 VELITAKGVLTTQ
-252 STLLEGLKGQSIEQL
+252 SSLLDGLKGQSPEEL

-280 DALIRELHTGQQTLA
+280 DALTREFHTGQITLA
-295 NHSIDLGEQH
+295 NQSIDLGDEH

-318 EEQIDNR
+318 EGQINDR
-325 IQGVLAGLE
+325 IKGILAGLE
-334 LRVKSSKAQV
+334 LRVQSSKAQV
-344 EQLQRDVVE
+344 EQLQRDVE
-353 AKHRESDMREK
+353 DAKKRESDMREQ
-364 GREYFDAK
+364 GREYFNAK
-372 RELSNTTRI
+372 RELANTTRI
-381 RDTILFRIMQEEVDL
+381 RDTILLRVMQEEVDL
-396 ELPKSSTVEVID
+396 ELPKESTVEIID
-408 DADLPEKAVK
+408 DADLPIRAVR
-418 PNIPLNIALGMVVG
+418 PNIPLNISLGVVVG

-469 QNVGSLLDEGDESPH
+469 QNVGSLLEEGDESPH

-490 LRTNILFAGRQTED
+490 LRTNILFAGRKSEK

-531 QQGDRVLVVD
+531 QQGDRILIVD
-541 SDLRRPSMHRFF
+541 SDLRRPSMHRYL

-568 VTIDEVI
+568 VAIDEVI
-575 QTSEIPSLHFV
+575 QTTELPSLHFI

-608 VEMKSRY
+608 LEMKSRY

-656 RAKEMVTKVGG
+656 RAKSMVTKVGG

-696 YKSREKEEDSADE
+696 YKSREKEESADE
-709 APDGKKE
+709 TQGVEKE
-716 TKLLAKADIGG
+716 AKLLANADLGG
-727 DDEKPKY
+727 EDEKPKY

>member
-1 MDKIPSTDQSS
+1 MDKIPSTGQSS

-22 IIRVRFVTIL
+22 IIRVRLVTIV

-45 TFLLSPTYMSLSRI
+45 TFFIPKTYMSLSRI
-59 SVEKDTSDI
+59 SIEKDTSDI

-74 QSGPA
+74 QSGPSA
-79 QFDPYFIQTEF
+79 FDPYFIQTEF
-90 EKIQSQKVLDK
+90 EKIQSQMVLDK
-101 VVEKCE
+101 VVIKCSLTE
-107 LAKEWGIISDPQ
+107 EWKLPDDIM
-119 AEVGH
+119 
-124 TESVKARKILEK
+124 ARKLLK
-136 MIDIRQYRNTS
+136 KAIDVRQFRNTS
-147 IIELRAYDGKKELA
+147 IIELRAYDRDKNLA
-161 QKIARSLAQ
+161 RKIAQSLAE
-170 EYKDHRTSLQKERV
+170 EYQTHRTDAQQKRV
-184 QIGINSLNKRMDE
+184 QKGIDVLEDELKSYKEEIGD
-197 KNEKITS
+197 
-204 MQATVDRLRTDL
+204 MQANVDKLRVDL
-216 GISDSAGEE
+216 GISDAAGEE

-239 AELITAKGVHTTQ
+239 SGLIDARGVHT
-252 STLLEGLKGQSIEQL
+252 SMSSLLNGLKLQSLEEL
-267 RASILTAHPDAQL
+267 RDSISTAYPDGQL
-280 DALIRELHTGQQTLA
+280 DVLIRELHTGQQTLA
-295 NHSIDLGEQH
+295 NHSIDLGEEH
-305 PRIKGLKKVVATL
+305 PRIKGLEKVVATL
-318 EEQIDNR
+318 EQQIDNR

-334 LRVKSSKAQV
+334 LKVRSAFAQV
-344 EQLQRDVVE
+344 EQLQRDVTD
-353 AKHRESDMREK
+353 AKKRESDMRET
-364 GREYFDAK
+364 GRDYFDAK
-372 RELSNTTRI
+372 RKLSNKTRI
-381 RDTILFRIMQEEVDL
+381 RDTILFRIMQEQVDL
-396 ELPKSSTVEVID
+396 ALPKDSTVEITD
-408 DADLPEKAVK
+408 EADMPMTAIR
-418 PNIPLNIALGMVVG
+418 PNIPLNIALGVVVG

-490 LRTNILFAGRQTED
+490 LRTNILFAGRKDES

-531 QQGDRVLVVD
+531 QMGDRILIVD
-541 SDLRRPSMHRFF
+541 SDLRRPSMHRYMN
-553 KVSNNIGLTN
+553 VSNNIGLTN

-575 QTSEIPSLHFV
+575 QTTELPSLHFI

-608 VEMKSRY
+608 AEMKSRY

-644 VQYRKYPQLMTQ
+644 VQYRKYPQMMTQ

-687 YSGYYYDYY
+687 YSGYYYDNY
-696 YKSREKEEDSADE
+696 YKSREKEGSAEDDTKSR
-709 APDGKKE
+709 KK
-716 TKLLAKADIGG
+716 TKLLASAKTGG
-727 DDEKPKY
+727 EDEKPKY

>member
-1 MDKIPSTDQSS
+1 MDKTPSTDHSS

-45 TFLLSPTYMSLSRI
+45 TLFLPKTYMSLSRI
-59 SVEKDTSDI
+59 SIEKDTSDI

-74 QSGPA
+74 QSGPTA
-79 QFDPYFIQTEF
+79 FDPYFIQTEF

-101 VVEKCE
+101 VVAKCN
-107 LAKEWGIISDPQ
+107 L
-119 AEVGH
+119 
-124 TESVKARKILEK
+124 TEDWKRLNGGNLLSTIEARKILK
-136 MIDIRQYRNTS
+136 KAIDIRQFRNTS
-147 IIELRAYDGKKELA
+147 IIELRAYDRIPRK
-161 QKIARSLAQ
+161 AQ
-170 EYKDHRTSLQKERV
+170 EIAQALAMVYQNHRKDAQTARVKEGIKALEGRKDETDK
-184 QIGINSLNKRMDE
+184 QILV
-197 KNEKITS
+197 
-204 MQATVDRLRTDL
+204 MQANVDKLRTDL
-216 GISDSAGEE
+216 NISDAAGED

-239 AELITAKGVHTTQ
+239 SELIDVKGIHTTM
-252 STLLEGLKGQSIEQL
+252 STLLDGLKALSAEEL
-267 RASILTAHPDAQL
+267 RASILTAHPDPQL
-280 DALIRELHTGQQTLA
+280 DVLIRELHTGQQTLA
-295 NHSIDLGEQH
+295 NLSIDLGEEH

-325 IQGVLAGLE
+325 IQGILAGLG
-334 LRVKSSKAQV
+334 LRVNSSQAQV
-344 EQLQRDVVE
+344 EQLQRDVDA
-353 AKHRESDMREK
+353 AKRRESAMRK
-364 GREYFDAK
+364 TGREYFDAK

-396 ELPKSSTVEVID
+396 ALPKESTVEITD
-408 DADLPEKAVK
+408 DADRPLKAIR
-418 PNIPLNIALGMVVG
+418 PNVPLNITLGVVVG

-490 LRTNILFAGRQTED
+490 LRTNILFAGRKDES

-531 QQGDRVLVVD
+531 QMGDRILIVD
-541 SDLRRPSMHRFF
+541 SDLRRPSMHRYL

-568 VTIDEVI
+568 ATIDEVI
-575 QTSEIPSLHFV
+575 QTTEIPSLHFI

-608 VEMKSRY
+608 AEMKSRY

-626 GVSDASVLASM
+626 GVSDATVLASM

-644 VQYRKYPQLMTQ
+644 VQYRKYPQMMTQ

-687 YSGYYYDYY
+687 YRGYYYDYY
-696 YKSREKEEDSADE
+696 YKSREKEESAEDD
-709 APDGKKE
+709 ARSRKE
-716 TKLLAKADIGG
+716 TKLLASAKTGG
-727 DDEKPKY
+727 EDEKPKY

>member
-32 LVFLLTAVTTTVV
+32 LVFLLTAVTTTIV
-45 TFLLSPTYMSLSRI
+45 TLLLPKTFMSLSRI
-59 SVEKDTSDI
+59 SIEKDTSDI

-74 QSGPA
+74 QSGPSA
-79 QFDPYFIQTEF
+79 FDPYFIQTEF

-101 VVEKCE
+101 VVTTCGLTNVWKHLNGGKSLTRRE
-107 LAKEWGIISDPQ
+107 
-119 AEVGH
+119 
-124 TESVKARKILEK
+124 ARKILK
-136 MIDIRQYRNTS
+136 KVIDIRQFRNTS
-147 IIELRAYDGKKELA
+147 IIELRAYDKDPGKAQEIAQALAKEYQTHRTEA
-161 QKIARSLAQ
+161 QKKRVEMGIVALTGKMQKYNEEIAEMQ
-170 EYKDHRTSLQKERV
+170 KDVDKLRV
-184 QIGINSLNKRMDE
+184 VS
-197 KNEKITS
+197 
-204 MQATVDRLRTDL
+204 
-216 GISDSAGEE
+216 GISDAAGDE

-239 AELITAKGVHTTQ
+239 SGLIDARGVHTSM
-252 STLLEGLKGQSIEQL
+252 STLLDGLKLQSLEEL
-267 RASILTAHPDAQL
+267 RNSISTAYPDAQL
-280 DALIRELHTGQQTLA
+280 DVLIRELHTGQQTLA

-305 PRIKGLKKVVATL
+305 PRIKGLEKVVATL
-318 EEQIDNR
+318 EQQIGDR

-334 LRVKSSKAQV
+334 LKVSSAFAQV
-344 EQLQRDVVE
+344 EQLQRDVAD
-353 AKHRESDMREK
+353 AKKRESDMREA
-364 GREYFDAK
+364 GRGYFDKK
-372 RELSNTTRI
+372 RELSNKTRI
-381 RDTILFRIMQEEVDL
+381 RDTILFRIMQEQVDL
-396 ELPKSSTVEVID
+396 ALPKESTVEITD
-408 DADLPEKAVK
+408 NADRPMKAVR
-418 PNIPLNIALGMVVG
+418 PNIPMNIALGVVVG

-490 LRTNILFAGRQTED
+490 LRTNILFAGRKSET

-531 QQGDRVLVVD
+531 QMGDRILIVD
-541 SDLRRPSMHRFF
+541 SDLRRPSMHRYL

-568 VTIDEVI
+568 ATIDEVI
-575 QTSEIPSLHFV
+575 QTSEIPSLHFI

-608 VEMKSRY
+608 VDMKSRY

-644 VQYRKYPQLMTQ
+644 VQYRKYPQMMTQ

-667 ELVGVV
+667 NLVGVV

-687 YSGYYYDYY
+687 YSGYYYDNY
-696 YKSREKEEDSADE
+696 YKSLDKEESAEDD
-709 APDGKKE
+709 AKSKKE
-716 TKLLAKADIGG
+716 TKLLASAKTGG
-727 DDEKPKY
+727 EDEKPKY

>member
-1 MDKIPSTDQSS
+1 MDKIPSTEQSS

-22 IIRVRFVTIL
+22 IIRVRFVVIL
-32 LVFLLTAVTTTVV
+32 LVFLITAVTTTVV
-45 TFLLSPTYMSLSRI
+45 TFLLPPTYMSLSRI

-74 QSGPA
+74 QSGPTA
-79 QFDPYFIQTEF
+79 FDPYFIQTEF

-101 VVEKCE
+101 VVAKCD
-107 LAKEWGIISDPQ
+107 LA
-119 AEVGH
+119 
-124 TESVKARKILEK
+124 ESLVFGKSLNESEARKILEK
-136 MIDIRQYRNTS
+136 SIDVRQYRNTS
-147 IIELRAYDGKKELA
+147 IIELRAYDRKPTK
-161 QKIARSLAQ
+161 AQ
-170 EYKDHRTSLQKERV
+170 EIAQALASEYQNHRSNLQKDRV
-184 QIGINSLNKRMDE
+184 KKGIESLKTRME
-197 KNEKITS
+197 EINTEITS
-204 MQATVDRLRTDL
+204 MQSDVDRFRTEL
-216 GISDSAGEE
+216 GISDAAGEE

-239 AELITAKGVHTTQ
+239 VELITAKGVLTTQ
-252 STLLEGLKGQSIEQL
+252 SSLLDGLKGQSPEEL

-280 DALIRELHTGQQTLA
+280 DALTREFHTGQITLA
-295 NHSIDLGEQH
+295 NQSIDLGDEH

-318 EEQIDNR
+318 EGQINDR
-325 IQGVLAGLE
+325 IKGILAGLE
-334 LRVKSSKAQV
+334 LRVQSSKAQV
-344 EQLQRDVVE
+344 EQLQRDVE
-353 AKHRESDMREK
+353 DAKKRESDMREE
-364 GREYFDAK
+364 GREYFNAK
-372 RELSNTTRI
+372 RELANTTRI
-381 RDTILFRIMQEEVDL
+381 RDTILLRVMQEEVDL
-396 ELPKSSTVEVID
+396 ELPKESTVEIID
-408 DADLPEKAVK
+408 DADLPIRAVR
-418 PNIPLNIALGMVVG
+418 PNIPLNISLGVVVG

-469 QNVGSLLDEGDESPH
+469 QNVGSLLEEGDESPH

-490 LRTNILFAGRQTED
+490 LRTNILFAGRKSEK

-531 QQGDRVLVVD
+531 QQGDRILIVD
-541 SDLRRPSMHRFF
+541 SDLRRPSMHRYL

-568 VTIDEVI
+568 VAIDEVI
-575 QTSEIPSLHFV
+575 QTTELPSLHFI

-608 VEMKSRY
+608 AEMKSRY

-656 RAKEMVTKVGG
+656 RAKSMVTKVGG

-696 YKSREKEEDSADE
+696 YKSREKEESADE
-709 APDGKKE
+709 TQGVEKE
-716 TKLLAKADIGG
+716 AKLLANADLGG
-727 DDEKPKY
+727 EDEKPKY

>member
-32 LVFLLTAVTTTVV
+32 LVFLLTAVTTTIV
-45 TFLLSPTYMSLSRI
+45 TLLLPKTFMSLSRI
-59 SVEKDTSDI
+59 SIEKDTSDI

-74 QSGPA
+74 QSGPSA
-79 QFDPYFIQTEF
+79 FDPYFIQTEF

-101 VVEKCE
+101 VVIKCN
-107 LAKEWGIISDPQ
+107 L
-119 AEVGH
+119 
-124 TESVKARKILEK
+124 TEDWKRLNGGKSLTDIEARKTLK
-136 MIDIRQYRNTS
+136 KAIDIRQFRNTS
-147 IIELRAYDGKKELA
+147 IIELRAYDRTDTKAQEIAQALAEEYQNHRKDA
-161 QKIARSLAQ
+161 QKARV
-170 EYKDHRTSLQKERV
+170 EEGIRMLQVRMGIVNKEIDV
-184 QIGINSLNKRMDE
+184 
-197 KNEKITS
+197 
-204 MQATVDRLRTDL
+204 MQADVDNLRAKL
-216 GISDSAGEE
+216 GISDAAGEE

-239 AELITAKGVHTTQ
+239 SELIDARGIHT
-252 STLLEGLKGQSIEQL
+252 SMATLLQGLKQQSPEEL
-267 RASILTAHPDAQL
+267 RASISTAYPDAQL
-280 DALIRELHTGQQTLA
+280 DVLIREFHTGEQTLA
-295 NHSIDLGEQH
+295 NYSIDLGNQH

-318 EEQIDNR
+318 EQQIDNR

-334 LRVKSSKAQV
+334 LKTGSAQAQV
-344 EQLQRDVVE
+344 VQLQTDVAD
-353 AKHRESDMREK
+353 AKKRESDMREN
-364 GREYFDAK
+364 GRDYFDAK

-381 RDTILFRIMQEEVDL
+381 RDTILFRVMQEEVDL
-396 ELPKSSTVEVID
+396 ALPKESTVEITD
-408 DADLPEKAVK
+408 NADRPMKAVR
-418 PNIPLNIALGMVVG
+418 PNIPMNIALGVVVG

-459 LGAAVLGVIP
+459 LGTAVLGVIP

-490 LRTNILFAGRQTED
+490 LRTNILFAGRKSET

-531 QQGDRVLVVD
+531 QMGDRILIVD
-541 SDLRRPSMHRFF
+541 SDLRRPSMHRYL

-568 VTIDEVI
+568 ATIDEVI
-575 QTSEIPSLHFV
+575 QTSEIPSLHFI

-608 VEMKSRY
+608 VDMKSRY

-644 VQYRKYPQLMTQ
+644 VQYRKYPQMMTQ

-667 ELVGVV
+667 NLVGVV

-687 YSGYYYDYY
+687 YSGYYYDNY
-696 YKSREKEEDSADE
+696 YKSLDKEESAEDD
-709 APDGKKE
+709 AKSKKE
-716 TKLLAKADIGG
+716 TKLLASAKTGG
-727 DDEKPKY
+727 EDEKPKY

>member
-1 MDKIPSTDQSS
+1 MDRTPSTNQSP

-45 TFLLSPTYMSLSRI
+45 TFLLPKTYMSLSRI
-59 SVEKDTSDI
+59 SVEKDTTDI

-74 QSGPA
+74 QSGPSA
-79 QFDPYFIQTEF
+79 FDPYFIQTEF
-90 EKIQSQKVLDK
+90 EKIQSQKVLKK
-101 VVEKCE
+101 VVTKCNLTE
-107 LAKEWGIISDPQ
+107 EWGDLYGDKKKSLTDI
-119 AEVGH
+119 E
-124 TESVKARKILEK
+124 ARKLLEK
-136 MIDIRQYRNTS
+136 AIDIRQFRNTS
-147 IIELRAYDGKKELA
+147 IIELRAYDRKPMRAQRIAQALA
-161 QKIARSLAQ
+161 DEYQNHRKDLQTQRVEKGIKVLNDKMNAINEQIAIMQK
-170 EYKDHRTSLQKERV
+170 
-184 QIGINSLNKRMDE
+184 N
-197 KNEKITS
+197 
-204 MQATVDRLRTDL
+204 VDMLRTKL
-216 GISDSAGEE
+216 NISDAAGEE
-225 SYSIIEPEIVRRYE
+225 SYSIIEPEIVRRY
-239 AELITAKGVHTTQ
+239 ASELIDARGVHTTQ
-252 STLLEGLKGQSIEQL
+252 FTLLEGLKAQSIEEL
-267 RASILTAHPDAQL
+267 RASILTAYPDTQL
-280 DALIRELHTGQQTLA
+280 DVLTRELHTGEQTLA
-295 NHSIDLGEQH
+295 NQSIDLGEEH
-305 PRIKGLKKVVATL
+305 PRIKGLKKVVSIL
-318 EEQIDNR
+318 KEQIDNR
-325 IQGVLAGLE
+325 IQGILAGLE
-334 LRVKSSKAQV
+334 LRVNSSKAQV
-344 EQLQRDVVE
+344 EQLQQDVAD
-353 AKHRESDMREK
+353 AKKRESNMRET

-372 RELSNTTRI
+372 RKLSNTTRM
-381 RDTILFRIMQEEVDL
+381 RDTILFRVMQEEVDL
-396 ELPKSSTVEVID
+396 ALPKESTVEITD
-408 DADLPEKAVK
+408 DADLPIKAVR
-418 PNIPLNIALGMVVG
+418 PNIPLNIGLGVVVG

-459 LGAAVLGVIP
+459 LNAAVLGVIP

-490 LRTNILFAGRQTED
+490 LRTNILFAGRKDES

-531 QQGDRVLVVD
+531 QQGDRVLIVD

-568 VTIDEVI
+568 APIDEVI
-575 QTSEIPSLHFV
+575 QTSEIPALHFI

-603 MKEFV
+603 MKEFLA
-608 VEMKSRY
+608 EMKSRY

-644 VQYRKYPQLMTQ
+644 VQYRKYPLLMTQ
-656 RAKEMVTKVGG
+656 RAKDMVTKVGG
-667 ELVGVV
+667 DLVGVV

-696 YKSREKEEDSADE
+696 YKSREKEELADE
-709 APDGKKE
+709 AQDGE
-716 TKLLAKADIGG
+716 QEAKLLAKADIGG
-727 DDEKPKY
+727 EDEKPKY

>member
-1 MDKIPSTDQSS
+1 MDKTPSTDQSS

-22 IIRVRFVTIL
+22 IIRVRFVTIM

-45 TFLLSPTYMSLSRI
+45 TFTMPKTYMSLSRI
-59 SVEKDTSDI
+59 SIEKDTSDI

-79 QFDPYFIQTEF
+79 AFDPYFIQTEF

-101 VVEKCE
+101 VVLRCE
-107 LAKEWGIISDPQ
+107 LTEDWKRLNGGNLLDPI
-119 AEVGH
+119 E
-124 TESVKARKILEK
+124 ARKILK
-136 MIDIRQYRNTS
+136 KAIDIRQFRNTS
-147 IIELRAYDGKKELA
+147 IIELRAYDRDPRK
-161 QKIARSLAQ
+161 AQ
-170 EYKDHRTSLQKERV
+170 EIAQALAVEYQNHRKEAQTARV
-184 QIGINSLNKRMDE
+184 KLGIKALEGRKEKTDTQILV
-197 KNEKITS
+197 
-204 MQATVDRLRTDL
+204 MQANVDKLRTDL
-216 GISDSAGEE
+216 NISDAAGED

-239 AELITAKGVHTTQ
+239 SELIDVKGIHTSM
-252 STLLEGLKGQSIEQL
+252 STLLDGLKALSANEL

-280 DALIRELHTGQQTLA
+280 DVLIRELHTGQQTLA
-295 NHSIDLGEQH
+295 NHGIDLGEEH

-318 EEQIDNR
+318 EGQIDNR
-325 IQGVLAGLE
+325 IQGILAGLG
-334 LRVKSSKAQV
+334 LRVNSSQAQV
-344 EQLQRDVVE
+344 EQLQRDVDA
-353 AKHRESDMREK
+353 AKKRESDMRK
-364 GREYFDAK
+364 TGREYFDAK

-396 ELPKSSTVEVID
+396 ALPKESTVEITD
-408 DADLPEKAVK
+408 EADRPLKAIR
-418 PNIPLNIALGMVVG
+418 PNIPLNIALGVVVG

-490 LRTNILFAGRQTED
+490 LRTNILFAGRKDES

-531 QQGDRVLVVD
+531 QMGDRILIVD
-541 SDLRRPSMHRFF
+541 SDLRRPSMHRYL

-568 VTIDEVI
+568 ATIDEVI
-575 QTSEIPSLHFV
+575 QTTEIPTLHFI

-608 VEMKSRY
+608 AEMKSRY

-626 GVSDASVLASM
+626 GVSDATVLASM

-644 VQYRKYPQLMTQ
+644 VQYRKYPQMMTQ

-696 YKSREKEEDSADE
+696 YKSREKEESAED
-709 APDGKKE
+709 DDKSRKE
-716 TKLLAKADIGG
+716 TKLLASAKTGG
-727 DDEKPKY
+727 EDEKPKY

>member
-1 MDKIPSTDQSS
+1 MDKTPSTDHSS

-45 TFLLSPTYMSLSRI
+45 TLFLPKTYMSLSRI
-59 SVEKDTSDI
+59 SIEKDTSDI

-74 QSGPA
+74 QSGPTA
-79 QFDPYFIQTEF
+79 FDPYFIQTEF

-101 VVEKCE
+101 VVAKCN
-107 LAKEWGIISDPQ
+107 L
-119 AEVGH
+119 
-124 TESVKARKILEK
+124 TEDWKRLNGGNLLSTIEARKILK
-136 MIDIRQYRNTS
+136 KAIDIRQFRNTS
-147 IIELRAYDGKKELA
+147 IIELRAYDRIPRK
-161 QKIARSLAQ
+161 AQ
-170 EYKDHRTSLQKERV
+170 EIAQALAMVYQNHRKDAQTARVKEGIKALEGRKEETDK
-184 QIGINSLNKRMDE
+184 QILV
-197 KNEKITS
+197 
-204 MQATVDRLRTDL
+204 MQANVDKLRTDL
-216 GISDSAGEE
+216 NISDAAGED

-239 AELITAKGVHTTQ
+239 SELIDVKGIHTTM
-252 STLLEGLKGQSIEQL
+252 STLLDGLKALSAEEL
-267 RASILTAHPDAQL
+267 RASILTAHPDPQL
-280 DALIRELHTGQQTLA
+280 DVLIRELHTGQQTLA
-295 NHSIDLGEQH
+295 NLSIDLGEEH

-325 IQGVLAGLE
+325 IQGILAGLG
-334 LRVKSSKAQV
+334 LRVNSSQAQV
-344 EQLQRDVVE
+344 EQLQRDVDA
-353 AKHRESDMREK
+353 AKRRESAMRK
-364 GREYFDAK
+364 TGRKYFDAK

-396 ELPKSSTVEVID
+396 ALPKESTVEITD
-408 DADLPEKAVK
+408 DADRPLKAIR
-418 PNIPLNIALGMVVG
+418 PNVPLNITLGVVVG

-490 LRTNILFAGRQTED
+490 LRTNILFAGRKDES

-531 QQGDRVLVVD
+531 QMGDRILIVD
-541 SDLRRPSMHRFF
+541 SDLRRPSMHRYL

-568 VTIDEVI
+568 ATIDEVI
-575 QTSEIPSLHFV
+575 QTTEIPSLHFI

-608 VEMKSRY
+608 AEMKSRY

-626 GVSDASVLASM
+626 GVSDATVLASM

-644 VQYRKYPQLMTQ
+644 VQYRKYPQMMTQ

-687 YSGYYYDYY
+687 YSGYYYDNY
-696 YKSREKEEDSADE
+696 YKSLEKEESAKDD
-709 APDGKKE
+709 AKSRKE
-716 TKLLAKADIGG
+716 TKLLASAKTGG
-727 DDEKPKY
+727 EDEKPKY

>member
-1 MDKIPSTDQSS
+1 MDKTPSIDQSS

-45 TFLLSPTYMSLSRI
+45 TFLLPPTFMSLSRI

-74 QSGPA
+74 QSGPT

-90 EKIQSQKVLDK
+90 EKIQSQKVLEK
-101 VVEKCE
+101 VVERCK
-107 LAKEWGIISDPQ
+107 LPTAWSPDGADPL
-119 AEVGH
+119 GP
-124 TESVKARKILEK
+124 VKARKRLEK
-136 MIDIRQYRNTS
+136 SIDIRQYRNTS
-147 IIELRAYDGKKELA
+147 IIELRAYDRDPDLA
-161 QKIARSLAQ
+161 SNIAQALAEVYEEHRSN
-170 EYKDHRTSLQKERV
+170 LQKDRV
-184 QIGINSLNKRMDE
+184 KLGIVSLTTRME
-197 KNEKITS
+197 EINEKITE
-204 MQATVDRLRTDL
+204 MQGRVDRLRTDL
-216 GISDSAGEE
+216 GISDAAGEE
-225 SYSIIEPEIVRRYE
+225 SYSIIEPEIVRRYA
-239 AELITAKGVHTTQ
+239 AELITAKGLHTTGV
-252 STLLEGLKGQSIEQL
+252 TLLEGLKAQSDEQL

-280 DALIRELHTGQQTLA
+280 DVLIRELHTGQQTLA
-295 NHSIDLGEQH
+295 NHSIDLGDQH

-318 EEQIDNR
+318 EVQIDDR

-344 EQLQRDVVE
+344 EQLERDVAE
-353 AKHRESDMREK
+353 AKQRESDMRES

-396 ELPKSSTVEVID
+396 ELPTSSMVEIID
-408 DADLPEKAVK
+408 AADVPEKAVK

-459 LGAAVLGVIP
+459 LNAAVLGVIP
-469 QNVGSLLDEGDESPH
+469 QNVSSLLDEGDESPH

-490 LRTNILFAGRQTED
+490 LRTNILFAGRKSED

-525 LAVVFA
+525 LSVVFA

-568 VTIDEVI
+568 ATIDEVI
-575 QTSEIPSLHFV
+575 QTSELPSLHFI

-608 VEMKSRY
+608 AEMKSRY

-656 RAKEMVTKVGG
+656 RAKDMVTKVGG

-696 YKSREKEEDSADE
+696 YKSREKEEESADE
-709 APDGKKE
+709 AQDGKKE
-716 TKLLAKADIGG
+716 AKLLAKADIGG

>member
-1 MDKIPSTDQSS
+1 MDKTPSTDQSY

-45 TFLLSPTYMSLSRI
+45 TFLLPETYMSLSRI
-59 SVEKDTSDI
+59 SIEKDTSDI

-74 QSGPA
+74 QSGPTA
-79 QFDPYFIQTEF
+79 FDPYFIQTEF

-101 VVEKCE
+101 VVSKCGLTE
-107 LAKEWGIISDPQ
+107 EWKRLNGGKSL
-119 AEVGH
+119 
-124 TESVKARKILEK
+124 TEIEARKILEK
-136 MIDIRQYRNTS
+136 MIDIRQFRNTS
-147 IIELRAYDGKKELA
+147 IIELRAYDRKPQWAQTIAQALA
-161 QKIARSLAQ
+161 E
-170 EYKDHRTSLQKERV
+170 EYQDHRKNLQEERV
-184 QIGINSLNKRMDE
+184 KKGILVLNGRLKKINEEISVMQTNVDE
-197 KNEKITS
+197 
-204 MQATVDRLRTDL
+204 LRTQE
-216 GISDSAGEE
+216 GISDAAGDE

-239 AELITAKGVHTTQ
+239 SGLIDARGIHTTQ
-252 STLLEGLKGQSIEQL
+252 STLLEGLRAQSDEEL

-280 DALIRELHTGQQTLA
+280 DVLIRELHTGQQTLA
-295 NHSIDLGEQH
+295 NLGVDLGDEH
-305 PRIKGLKKVVATL
+305 PRIKGLKVVVATL
-318 EEQIDNR
+318 EGQIDDR
-325 IQGVLAGLE
+325 IRGILAGLE
-334 LRVKSSKAQV
+334 LRVNSTKAQV
-344 EQLQRDVVE
+344 EQLQSDVAD
-353 AKHRESDMREK
+353 AKKRESDMREK

-381 RDTILFRIMQEEVDL
+381 RDTILLRVMQEEVDL
-396 ELPKSSTVEVID
+396 ALPKESTVEITD
-408 DADLPEKAVK
+408 DADLPIKAVR
-418 PNIPLNIALGMVVG
+418 PNIPLNIALGVVVG
-432 LILGVGLAF
+432 LVLGVGLAF

-459 LGAAVLGVIP
+459 LNAAVLGVIP

-490 LRTNILFAGRQTED
+490 LRTNILFAGRKSET

-553 KVSNNIGLTN
+553 KLSNNIGLTN

-568 VTIDEVI
+568 ATIEEVI
-575 QTSEIPSLHFV
+575 QTTELPSLHFI

-656 RAKEMVTKVGG
+656 RAKDMVTKVGG

-696 YKSREKEEDSADE
+696 YKSREKEESADE
-709 APDGKKE
+709 AQDGKKDA
-716 TKLLAKADIGG
+716 KLLAKADIGG
-727 DDEKPKY
+727 EDEKPKY